1 MIARVQRAEE
11 TLTKHMAEAERTN
24 TCGGRLEGT
33 QFRLKGEERLKE
45 KIAEKIEHE
54 PSRTPAGALRQI
66 NDAIRYTF
74 CFEPANYSDGY
85 RDVKQRLEAGKNRM
99 VYSENHWH
107 HDPEYKGINTR
118 WMTHEGEP
126 FEVQFHTAESF
137 HAKQQV
143 THNSYE
149 RLRNPLT
156 EYDERRELRTFQRKV
171 CYWITVPD
179 GAAAIADCGQKGH
192 G

>member
-1 MIARVQRAEE
+1 
-11 TLTKHMAEAERTN
+11 
-24 TCGGRLEGT
+24 
-33 QFRLKGEERLKE
+33 
-45 KIAEKIEHE
+45 
-54 PSRTPAGALRQI
+54 
-66 NDAIRYTF
+66 
-74 CFEPANYSDGY
+74 
-85 RDVKQRLEAGKNRM
+85 
-99 VYSENHWH
+99 
-107 HDPEYKGINTR
+107 
-118 WMTHEGEP
+118 MTHEGEP

-143 THNSYE
+143 THSSYE

-156 EYDERRELRTFQRKV
+156 EDDERRELRTFQRKV